1 MNDSKNDKNKMGRK
15 KLDEN
20 KFQILRI
27 VWKDKEIA
35 RVD

>member
-1 MNDSKNDKNKMGRK
+1 MYDDKNKLGRK
-15 KLDEN
+15 KQEDN

-35 RVD
+35 RID